1 MTSGDDPAG
10 SPVTDPDDGF
20 PETGP
25 PSGKVSDGRERT
37 YGSRMTRTTGTMAAV
52 VASASG
58 TAPAADPKG
67 VHGFLGRPISPL
79 LRIRRSTVLMAA
91 LFVGLGALS
100 LTFPPLDTTGTSTRS
115 PASQA
120 PAPTVV
126 PVTTTTTTAAPPAT
140 TTTTTRPTSGSTT
153 TTTRPT
159 SGSTTT
165 TTRPTSGS
173 TTTTTRPTSGAVA
186 GGAGG

>member
-126 PVTTTTTTAAPPAT
+126 PVTTTTTTAPPAT

-153 TTTRPT
+153 TTAPGA
-159 SGSTTT
+159 SGATTT
-165 TTRPTSGS
+165 TTAP
-173 TTTTTRPTSGAVA
+173 SGAVA